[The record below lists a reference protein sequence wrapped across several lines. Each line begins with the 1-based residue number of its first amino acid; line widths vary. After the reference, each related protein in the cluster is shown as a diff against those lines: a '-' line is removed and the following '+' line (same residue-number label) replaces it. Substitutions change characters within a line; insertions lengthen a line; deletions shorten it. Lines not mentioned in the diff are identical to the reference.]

1 MRLPVDKVG
10 FLCRLW
16 KIRFMAAIS
25 NKRIRVRDNS
35 AGWLSGRRVGFLFQ
49 ERIKTYRLFAG
60 GVALSWSSVG
70 GNTFSWREPS
80 LLTGYVSIPDT
91 YFWIFSVFVS
101 VSTRGTRWYKKLHL
115 FVPNK
120 QARIVQTG
128 NVIFTLI
135 FRWSQ
140 FWQATFPSK
149 LFTTDRCCW
158 EVENLVAQVT

>member
-70 GNTFSWREPS
+70 GNTFSWRFIEPS

-115 FVPNK
+115 FERESYK
-120 QARIVQTG
+120 LE
-128 NVIFTLI
+128 TL
-135 FRWSQ
+135 FSRWFSVDLRSDRPRSHRNCSQ
-140 FWQATFPSK
+140 
-149 LFTTDRCCW
+149 RCCCW